1 MCGSVT
7 CDTPVINSTIQIL
20 SWVSDQSESD
30 RSEIN
35 LRFDLAGIT
44 KQIHRILLAT
54 DHTLVARLEPQHW
67 PNTGQ

>member
-30 RSEIN
+30 RSETQLKIWMV
-35 LRFDLAGIT
+35 LLVTEVSQAT
-44 KQIHRILLAT
+44 LPQIYQK
-54 DHTLVARLEPQHW
+54 P
-67 PNTGQ
+67 